1 MKSKNVLLI
10 FKKQIMYKPLIY
22 RLARDFD
29 IIFNVLEA
37 KILPKL
43 EGRIILQLQGTKNAI
58 DGSIKY
64 LEDEDVIVEIL
75 ANRINRDENRC
86 VHCGACT
93 AVCRVDALIIN
104 RVSMEVDF
112 IPEKCVACGLCKI
125 ACPVKAMS
133 GTTMDLDDR

>member
-10 FKKQIMYKPLIY
+10 FERKIMYKPIIY

-43 EGRIILQLQGTKNAI
+43 EGRLILELHGTEASIEKSIDYLTSEGVLVQTLADKIIR
-58 DGSIKY
+58 D
-64 LEDEDVIVEIL
+64 DE
-75 ANRINRDENRC
+75 RC

-93 AVCRVDALIIN
+93 SVCRVDALSIN
-104 RVSMEVDF
+104 RTTMEVDF
-112 IPEKCVACGLCKI
+112 DHDRCVACGMCKI
-125 ACPVKAMS
+125 ACPVSAMS
-133 GTTMDLDDR
+133 GASIDLD

>member
-10 FKKQIMYKPLIY
+10 FERKIMYKPIIY

-43 EGRIILQLQGTKNAI
+43 EGRLILELHGTEESIQKSI
-58 DGSIKY
+58 DY
-64 LEDEDVIVEIL
+64 LIGEGVQVQTLADKIVRDDE
-75 ANRINRDENRC
+75 RC

-93 AVCRVDALIIN
+93 SVCRVHALSIN
-104 RVSMEVDF
+104 RTTMEVDF
-112 IPEKCVACGLCKI
+112 DHEVCVACGLCKI
-125 ACPVKAMS
+125 ACPVNAMS
-133 GTTMDLDDR
+133 GASIDLD

>member
-10 FKKQIMYKPLIY
+10 FERKIMYKPIIY

-43 EGRIILQLQGTKNAI
+43 EGRIILELHGTESSIEKSI
-58 DGSIKY
+58 DY
-64 LEDEDVIVEIL
+64 LTSEGVQVQTLVDKII
-75 ANRINRDENRC
+75 RDNERC

-93 AVCRVDALIIN
+93 SVCRVDALSIN
-104 RVSMEVDF
+104 RTTMEVDF
-112 IPEKCVACGLCKI
+112 DHDRCVACGMCKI
-125 ACPVKAMS
+125 ACPVSAMS
-133 GTTMDLDDR
+133 GASIDLD

>member
-10 FKKQIMYKPLIY
+10 FERKIMYKPIIY

-43 EGRIILQLQGTKNAI
+43 EGRLILELHGTEESIQKSI
-58 DGSIKY
+58 DY
-64 LEDEDVIVEIL
+64 LIGEGVQVQTLADKIVRDDE
-75 ANRINRDENRC
+75 RC

-93 AVCRVDALIIN
+93 SVCRVDALSIN
-104 RVSMEVDF
+104 RTTMEVDF
-112 IPEKCVACGLCKI
+112 DHEVCVACGLCKI
-125 ACPVKAMS
+125 ACPVNAMS
-133 GTTMDLDDR
+133 GASIDLD